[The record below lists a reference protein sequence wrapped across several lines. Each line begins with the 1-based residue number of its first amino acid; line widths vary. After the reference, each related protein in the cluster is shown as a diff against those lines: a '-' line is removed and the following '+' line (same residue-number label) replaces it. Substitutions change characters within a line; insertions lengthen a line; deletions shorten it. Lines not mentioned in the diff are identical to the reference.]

1 MESHEERRERLER
14 GAAARRAPKRKR
26 RDGDA
31 RRLHQADQPESLH
44 ERDVRV
50 QRERAPR
57 DEEREPLERV
67 PELRCWRV
75 SVRDRKHIMREGCA
89 REGE

>member
-1 MESHEERRERLER
+1 LY
-14 GAAARRAPKRKR
+14 
-26 RDGDA
+26 
-31 RRLHQADQPESLH
+31 

-67 PELRCWRV
+67 PELRRWRV